1 MIPWVTVWG
10 YGAEIKSTRDSLLVR
25 QKGTLTQYPLDD
37 MRHLLIA
44 GGHTLHT
51 SVLERLADRGIAVS
65 FFTAHGKPVGGIY
78 GKGAPSL
85 AAQQR
90 DIPVHKFAMASIR
103 SSLDERLRYINELAE
118 FDPEGLYFKGEF
130 DILNAARE
138 ELEYL
143 ITLPEIG
150 RAFSL
155 TKTMYYEIIGRK
167 LPKVLGYRR
176 RSQPP
181 FMDPVNVM
189 MSHGYAVLYANFA
202 VACTGA
208 GLDLSRGALYGEIVS
223 APGGRGGCVLDL
235 MEPATVSMVDRVI
248 IRMAAEGCLDGAY
261 EVATR
266 CLLSNELKEE
276 FMKRLHGS
284 INTTLIAENVNRYA
298 ESVKDGRDIIFHY

>member
-25 QKGTLTQYPLDD
+25 QKGKLTQYPLDD

-51 SVLERLADRGIAVS
+51 SVLERLAERGIAVS
-65 FFTAHGKPVGGIY
+65 FFTAHGKPVGGLY
-78 GKGAPSL
+78 GRDGPSL
-85 AAQQR
+85 AAVQR
-90 DIPVHKFAMASIR
+90 DIPIHKFAMASIR
-103 SSLDERLRYINELAE
+103 YSLDARLRYINELAE
-118 FDPEGLYFKGEF
+118 SDPEGLYLKGEF

-138 ELEYL
+138 ELDFL

-155 TKTMYYEIIGRK
+155 TKTMYYEILGRAM
-167 LPKVLGYRR
+167 PKTLGYRR

-189 MSHGYAVLYANFA
+189 MSHGYSVLYATFA

-208 GLDLSRGALYGEIVS
+208 GLDLSRGALYGEIVP
-223 APGGRGGCVLDL
+223 AIGGKGGCVLDL

-248 IRMAAEGCLDGAY
+248 VQMAKEGRLDGAY

-276 FMKRLHGS
+276 FMERLHGS
-284 INTTLIAENVNRYA
+284 IDTILIRDNVIRYA
-298 ESVKDGRDIIFHY
+298 ESVKDGTEIIFHY